1 MPVKAMIALLAVLPL
16 CAARTLTE
24 RPVSKVVNMLKD
36 MQETL
41 EKEQKADEDMYD
53 DLQCWCKENQKGKTT
68 EVAEGESKIKELTS
82 QVEELNASAA
92 SLATEMTALAK
103 EVKAATATLDQA
115 RVLHGNKVESY
126 NSDEKSL
133 YKDIEAVE
141 SAATVIGGGSAL
153 LQMSD
158 DRLKEVAAAL
168 QDAVSRRAARLDNTL
183 SVQDHDRLEAFFNSP
198 KDFVKGQSL
207 LQSPGGELAGMF
219 EAMTD
224 DFKVDLKSLQAEMAK
239 EKQTYEELMA
249 GKKEEIEA
257 GESTMESKRQQRVE
271 KRQTMM
277 EASFE
282 IKNIQKAIGTS
293 AEFLA
298 LVKEKCGTTDKE
310 WTERQKTRQEE
321 IESVS
326 KAIEILD
333 ADEAHATFSKT
344 YSFLQ
349 QRAADDRLQRASKA
363 LALAGLNDRRVAS
376 IAATAEVKGM
386 EKVLKAIEGMKTAL
400 KKEMQDE
407 VEQRDFCV
415 SAFNANK
422 GKVAE
427 ISSLKEK
434 HSTKSEML
442 AGKLQTV
449 AGEISETKGKIEA
462 AQKELTKADEEHKE
476 ELSDFNVTLVD
487 QKATQKLLT
496 KALDSLKGF
505 YQEAPAL
512 VQSSDVPEGF
522 KDYKKSAGGN
532 AVMQLLQ
539 KIILDTKA
547 MEAETTRAQATAV
560 KDHTKLTEATNK
572 DIEALGGELE
582 SQEATKANAMEAM
595 SMTKSDLTGAKKEL
609 ADLAVEEANL
619 HESCDFVM
627 KNFQLRQDARTEEL
641 EGLQKAKSILS
652 GGSFLQKRF

>member
-1 MPVKAMIALLAVLPL
+1 MITGIPWEDGLMMPGNPLAQAIEGLQRGGPSSIRSVFIEDMPVKAMIALLAVLPL

-115 RVLHGNKVESY
+115 RVESY

-224 DFKVDLKSLQAEMAK
+224 DFKAEMAK

-249 GKKEEIEA
+249 GKKEEIKA

-349 QRAADDRLQRASKA
+349 QRSAADDRLQRASKA

-386 EKVLKAIEGMKTAL
+386 EKVLKAIDGMKTAL
-400 KKEMQDE
+400 KKA
-407 VEQRDFCV
+407 R
-415 SAFNANK
+415 
-422 GKVAE
+422 
-427 ISSLKEK
+427 L
-434 HSTKSEML
+434 L
-442 AGKLQTV
+442 ACFFTVIKL
-449 AGEISETKGKIEA
+449 A
-462 AQKELTKADEEHKE
+462 
-476 ELSDFNVTLVD
+476 
-487 QKATQKLLT
+487 
-496 KALDSLKGF
+496 
-505 YQEAPAL
+505 
-512 VQSSDVPEGF
+512 
-522 KDYKKSAGGN
+522 
-532 AVMQLLQ
+532 
-539 KIILDTKA
+539 
-547 MEAETTRAQATAV
+547 
-560 KDHTKLTEATNK
+560 
-572 DIEALGGELE
+572 
-582 SQEATKANAMEAM
+582 
-595 SMTKSDLTGAKKEL
+595 
-609 ADLAVEEANL
+609 
-619 HESCDFVM
+619 
-627 KNFQLRQDARTEEL
+627 
-641 EGLQKAKSILS
+641 
-652 GGSFLQKRF
+652 